1 MTVDQGAT
9 RSSEILARS
18 REYVLHPWATQGK
31 WEPTVFVGGEGCY
44 LVDAEGRRYLDFSSQ
59 MTTISVGYQHPRVV
73 EAIAAQARKLCYIA
87 PTLGDELSGRLG
99 ELIAELTPGDLQKS
113 FFTLGGSES
122 NEVAI
127 RLAREYTGRTKIV
140 GRYHSYHGATYGA
153 LSVSGSGRAGPGI
166 AGVVKVL
173 WQDCYR
179 CPFGQRYPGCGLEC
193 AQHVDQVIEMEGPD
207 TIAALIAEPIAM
219 GVDYPPPEYYP
230 RLREICD
237 RHGILLIADEIITG
251 FGRTGQWFG
260 CNHTGVVP
268 DIMTTA
274 KGMNSGYAAV
284 GATILS
290 RKVAEFFD
298 DRPLG
303 WGFTSGGQPLGFAA
317 CLAVIETIKA
327 EGLVEN
333 ARQLGAIL
341 DVELHRLQERHPSV
355 GHVRGAGL
363 WWFLELVRDR
373 TARSPLTP
381 PGTNHNVVKSG
392 TVAER
397 MRGAM
402 AARGLLCHAAGN
414 MVRVQPPLIVDER
427 QLREGLAILDE
438 ALEIADAAAVGA

>member
-1 MTVDQGAT
+1 MIEQQVG
-9 RSSEILARS
+9 RSSEILERS
-18 REYVLHPWATQGK
+18 RAYVLHPWATQGT
-31 WEPTVFVGGEGCY
+31 WEPKVFAGGEGCY
-44 LVDAEGRRYLDFSSQ
+44 LIDVEGRRYLDFTSQ
-59 MTTISVGYQHPRVV
+59 MTNISVGYQHPRVV

-99 ELIAELTPGDLQKS
+99 EMIAELVPGDLTKS

-127 RLAREYTGRTKIV
+127 RLAREYTGRPKIV
-140 GRYHSYHGATYGA
+140 GRYHSYHGATWGA
-153 LSVSGSGRAGPGI
+153 LSLTGGGRAGPGLG
-166 AGVVKVL
+166 GVVKVL

-179 CPFGQRYPGCGLEC
+179 CPFGQRYPGCGIEC
-193 AQHVDQVIEMEGPD
+193 AAHVEQVIQLEGPD
-207 TIAALIAEPIAM
+207 TIAAIVAEPIAM
-219 GVDYPPPEYYP
+219 GVDYPPPEYFP

-237 RHGILLIADEIITG
+237 KHGILLIADEIITG
-251 FGRTGQWFG
+251 FGRTGAWFG

-268 DIMTTA
+268 DIMTNA

-284 GATILS
+284 GATVVSKKI
-290 RKVAEFFD
+290 ADFFH

-317 CLAVIETIKA
+317 CIAVIETIKT

-333 ARQLGAIL
+333 ARQLGTIL
-341 DVELHRLQERHPSV
+341 DVELHKIMDRHPSV
-355 GHVRGAGL
+355 GHVRGNGL

-373 TARSPLTP
+373 PTKAPLTP

-397 MRGAM
+397 MRLAM
-402 AARGLLCHAAGN
+402 AERGLLCHAAGN
-414 MVRVQPPLIVDER
+414 MVRVQPPLIVNEQ
-427 QLREGLAILDE
+427 QLRQGLAILDE
-438 ALEIADAAAVGA
+438 ALQIADAAAA